1 MRRRRRQAETSE
13 VALMAVMTKA
23 MGAFLILMVFG
34 MKYYIP
40 DFTSEQIAAIVR
52 SSLDGVRTQL
62 EASGRKLKSGDYTRE
77 DLDRLQEQI
86 DAAVAKLAQAE
97 RDVSRLQTRLDQAT
111 SQLRRVEEE
120 RGRLRTEA
128 EAARAEIARLKAAR
142 AEAEARARWFE
153 TEAETLRAEIA
164 RLKAENTAALKTRIE
179 ALARENADLAAR
191 RTAVVQLRY
200 TCADAVIVVGVS
212 HQETREPGKAEPVI
226 PGDGSPGYGPI
237 LRGPDTMRPQESLD
251 FSPLRGSR
259 EVASTWMGRA
269 LHAGDALAVYA
280 KYLNAAPMEGS
291 QGPSD
296 ASISCEVTSF
306 LSSGGFAVGAPPIR
320 VGPQRPFAFIGLVR
334 LVGERLQAVRLDE
347 AQMRWFAERLSAA
360 PCKAPVC
367 DPSST
372 AARGA
377 LRGYLADLYGSRLA
391 ETPVRAPADSAA
403 AGPVVEDLL
412 DRYVAGSLDQP
423 TVTRWID
430 LVAADPKQAAGAA
443 PGTPEALAGELRP
456 RLSAAGVPQAVADT
470 FVRRASLGWWNP
482 AEREARLRRA
492 GIAPLPGEFEVQAA
506 ATHALPGYVALIKPM
521 VDEGAMTAAQGV
533 EWLTL
538 VTRAREAG
546 RPREGAAGPPI
557 PNPPPQL
564 QRLAEGLDAKG
575 FPEPFI
581 LIVRGLAD
589 GGSLKA
595 ADALDILAR
604 TKGRERR

>member
-52 SSLDGVRTQL
+52 SSLGGVRTQL

-97 RDVSRLQTRLDQAT
+97 RDVSRLQTRLDQAA

-128 EAARAEIARLKAAR
+128 EAARTEIARLKAAL
-142 AEAEARARWFE
+142 AEAEARARRFE
-153 TEAETLRAEIA
+153 TEAETLRAEVA
-164 RLKAENTAALKTRIE
+164 RMKAEDTAALKSRIE

-237 LRGPDTMRPQESLD
+237 VRGPDTMRPQESLD

-280 KYLNAAPMEGS
+280 KYLNAVPMDGS
-291 QGPSD
+291 QGPSG

-306 LSSGGFAVGAPPIR
+306 LSSGGIAVGAPPIR

-347 AQMRWFAERLSAA
+347 AQTRWFAERLSAA

-367 DPSST
+367 DPSSA

-391 ETPVRAPADSAA
+391 ETPIGSPGDG
-403 AGPVVEDLL
+403 AGPVVDELL

-430 LVAADPKQAAGAA
+430 LVAADPKQAAGA
-443 PGTPEALAGELRP
+443 PSGPSDALAGEMRP
-456 RLSAAGVPQAVADT
+456 RLSAAGVPQAVADA
-470 FVRRASLGWWNP
+470 FLRRASFGWWSP

-492 GIAPLPGEFEVQAA
+492 GIAPLPGELEAQAA
-506 ATHALPGYVALIKPM
+506 ATRALPGHVALIKPM
-521 VDEGAMTAAQGV
+521 VEEGAMTAAQGL
-533 EWLTL
+533 EWLAL

-546 RPREGAAGPPI
+546 RPREGAAGPPV
-557 PNPPPQL
+557 PNPPPQV
-564 QRLAEGLDAKG
+564 QRLAEGLGAKG

-581 LIVRGLAD
+581 LIVHGLAD
-589 GGSLKA
+589 AGSLKA
-595 ADALDILAR
+595 ADALDLLAR